1 MAILER
7 LPNSR
12 LLVEEEESQETAAPS
27 TKTQTPSEAQAVWS
41 AVSVGLR
48 LLSQRALV
56 ALGHGISIIVV
67 GIAAALWW
75 KVMDNPSTQQLVGL
89 GLYAAFGLAIIGI
102 RGR

>member
-12 LLVEEEESQETAAPS
+12 LLVEEEEPQETAAPS
-27 TKTQTPSEAQAVWS
+27 TKTQTPSEAQAEW
-41 AVSVGLR
+41 AVVSRGLK
-48 LLSQRALV
+48 LLSERAV
-56 ALGHGISIIVV
+56 ASLRHSIAFVVV

-75 KVMDNPSTQQLVGL
+75 KVMDNPSTQQLIGL